1 MRDTVEF
8 KQDAAGLHPRNPEF
22 RRTLARAHADL
33 GRLRRDGH
41 IGEDADPQAALP
53 LDVTGDRTARGLDL
67 PGGAPLRLHRLQP
80 HRTEAQRGAALGVAV
95 ARSEERRVGQAWV
108 STCRY

>member
-67 PGGAPLRLHRLQP
+67 PGGEDRKSVVSGKSVSVRVD
-80 HRTEAQRGAALGVAV
+80 LGG
-95 ARSEERRVGQAWV
+95 RRIIKKKQVRNIKTV
-108 STCRY
+108 RNE

>member
-33 GRLRRDGH
+33 GRLRRDRH

-53 LDVTGDRTARGLDL
+53 LAVTGDRSASGLDL
-67 PGGAPLRLHRLQP
+67 PGGGPLRLPRLTP
-80 HRTEAQRGAALGVAV
+80 DRTAFKPGDALGVAL
-95 ARSEERRVGQAWV
+95 VGRLMDIDRQ
-108 STCRY
+108 RDRG

>member
-53 LDVTGDRTARGLDL
+53 LDVTGDRTARGLEVT
-67 PGGAPLRLHRLQP
+67 GGDPPRLHPPQP
-80 HRTEAQRGAALGVAV
+80 PRTAVTPGAALAAAEDAPPMGLVNL
-95 ARSEERRVGQAWV
+95 G
-108 STCRY
+108 T

>member
-67 PGGAPLRLHRLQP
+67 PGGDPLRLHR
-80 HRTEAQRGAALGVAV
+80 
-95 ARSEERRVGQAWV
+95 SEEHTSELQSLMRISSAVFCL
-108 STCRY
+108 TKK

>member
-22 RRTLARAHADL
+22 RRTFARAHADL

-53 LDVTGDRTARGLDL
+53 LDVTGDRTARGLDM
-67 PGGAPLRLHRLQP
+67 PGGDPPRLHSLPPPTRQTDGYGQKAHVSSNP
-80 HRTEAQRGAALGVAV
+80 RGPPSLN
-95 ARSEERRVGQAWV
+95 
-108 STCRY
+108 T